1 MPRARNGCAELVL
14 LAKFGVVFHHLLHQ
28 PLDQLLPVGALHAAG
43 HLGYHF
49 GKRGDNLIAVDG
61 VRLVFGNG
69 IVGKEIVDGV
79 DKQAM
84 QAGSFLIV
92 FGVVANGG
100 SPIQASR

>member
-1 MPRARNGCAELVL
+1 MPRAGNGCTELVL
-14 LAKFGVVFHHLLHQ
+14 LAKFRVVFHHLLHQ

-43 HLGYHF
+43 HLGHHF
-49 GKRGDNLIAVDG
+49 GNRGDNLIAVDG

-84 QAGSFLIV
+84 QAGPFLIV

>member
-1 MPRARNGCAELVL
+1 
-14 LAKFGVVFHHLLHQ
+14 
-28 PLDQLLPVGALHAAG
+28 
-43 HLGYHF
+43 
-49 GKRGDNLIAVDG
+49 

-79 DKQAM
+79 DQQAM
-84 QAGSFLIV
+84 QAGPFLIV